1 MHDSQ
6 LIVVE
11 ITLDLIKFTPMQNIE
26 IEIGRN
32 LDSILTFF
40 FLFKQPKIIK
50 SVFIKQFVLNK

>member
-11 ITLDLIKFTPMQNIE
+11 ITLHLIKFTPMQNIE

-32 LDSILTFF
+32 LDSVLTFF

>member
-11 ITLDLIKFTPMQNIE
+11 ITLHLIKFTPMQNIE

>member
-11 ITLDLIKFTPMQNIE
+11 ITLHLIKFTPMQNIE

-32 LDSILTFF
+32 LDSVLSFF